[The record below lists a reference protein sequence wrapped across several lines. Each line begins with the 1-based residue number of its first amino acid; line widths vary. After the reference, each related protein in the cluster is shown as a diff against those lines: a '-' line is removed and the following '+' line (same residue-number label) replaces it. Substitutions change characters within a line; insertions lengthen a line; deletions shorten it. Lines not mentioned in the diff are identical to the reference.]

1 MNTTLLLNQFV
12 TGFFIATI
20 LTAGPVGS
28 SGNEPTPATA
38 DSIVELLQKRRSVLS
53 QLVKVQTE
61 AYRNGETGMESVG
74 QARQQLLLVELE
86 FATGHEERVKLL
98 ERFIK
103 LAKELEKIAEAK
115 HIAGSGTVADML
127 RSQSDHL
134 KVEIRL
140 VRERQKKK
148 QG

>member
-20 LTAGPVGS
+20 LTAGPAGS

-38 DSIVELLQKRRSVLS
+38 ESIVKLLQKRQFVLS

-61 AYRNGETGMESVG
+61 TDRNGKTGLESVV
-74 QARQQLLLVELE
+74 QTRQQLLLVELE
-86 FATGHEERVKLL
+86 LATSHEERIKLL
-98 ERFIK
+98 ERSIK
-103 LAKELEKIAEAK
+103 LARELEKIAEAK
-115 HIAGSGTVADML
+115 HKSGNGSAAAIL
-127 RSQSDHL
+127 SSQSDRL

-140 VRERQKKK
+140 VRERQKKM

>member
-20 LTAGPVGS
+20 LTAGPAVS
-28 SGNEPTPATA
+28 SGNEPTSATA
-38 DSIVELLQKRRSVLS
+38 ESIVKLLQKRQFVLS

-61 AYRNGETGMESVG
+61 AYHNGETGLESVVR
-74 QARQQLLLVELE
+74 ARQQLLLVELE
-86 FATGHEERVKLL
+86 LATSHEERIKLL
-98 ERFIK
+98 ERSIK
-103 LAKELEKIAEAK
+103 LASELEKIAEAK
-115 HIAGSGTVADML
+115 HKSGNGSAAAIL
-127 RSQSDHL
+127 SSQSDRL

-140 VRERQKKK
+140 VRERQKKM

>member
-28 SGNEPTPATA
+28 SGNAPTPATA
-38 DSIVELLQKRRSVLS
+38 DSIVEHLQKHQFVLS

-61 AYRNGETGMESVG
+61 ASRNGKTGLESVV

-86 FATGHEERVKLL
+86 LATSREERIKLL
-98 ERFIK
+98 ERSIK
-103 LAKELEKIAEAK
+103 LASELEKIAEAK
-115 HIAGSGTVADML
+115 HKSGNGSAADIL
-127 RSQSDHL
+127 SSQSDRL

-140 VRERQKKK
+140 VRERHKKM